1 MMFARKVTRPTGLC
15 LLILVLFFALGAC
28 ALAADDPV
36 VFEMKVSP
44 DKLTAPGEVK
54 VSLSVANS
62 SDQDMAYPV
71 TLYDP
76 ADNVVGGFGDGGSY
90 RLTAGGRRTWE
101 GTWNVTEAQLDAGE
115 IAYTLKYH
123 LEEDGEVVECTRK
136 AAAAISFTGERVK
149 LTVNRKLSPEVVRSG
164 AQASVVYELVNSGN
178 VALSDIRV
186 KENIS
191 RTAQSVKKLAPGE
204 KATLTFK
211 AKIGNAD
218 LTSNATIT
226 YKAANSAKTL
236 TEKIG
241 NETIPLAKP
250 NLKLSLSTDTQGVN
264 IGEKANLIVT
274 FVNSGN
280 VSYANVSVKDDKK
293 GEIFTNLTIPAGET
307 VVESKAFVLT
317 EPATF
322 KLTATL
328 PDNTGETKT
337 MKSDEL
343 TIGVFDP
350 EKKLLLTLNLTCDQ
364 DSIPT
369 IPADVTFRLT
379 VTNNSNTK
387 AESIQIYHGDT
398 YIYTIAALAPGA
410 SVTLARDAR
419 LSQAGKF
426 RFTARV
432 KDALKNENS
441 FDSNTLQIYYAPPT
455 SAPTQVPVVTIAP
468 PDYVTPVPA
477 DAMLTGA
484 RNALL
489 TIVAVLAVVLGA
501 CFLLFAVS
509 TVMRLRSKSKSNA
522 AYDHLELAERRDYT
536 EPSDEE
542 LESVL
547 PQVEE
552 TYRVDDE
559 EITLP
564 HEKLVKPLKS
574 AQPEAPAVEDM
585 PKSDGEGGYRVSR
598 ADADAADEQ
607 TQPVSAPAETE
618 KAQSLEQAEDAVSAA
633 EAELARRR
641 SSRRAQRTQDG
652 E

>member
-62 SDQDMAYPV
+62 SDRDMAYPV

-218 LTSNATIT
+218 LTSNAAIT

-398 YIYTIAALAPGA
+398 YIYTIAALEPGA

-489 TIVAVLAVVLGA
+489 TIVGVLAVVLGA

-585 PKSDGEGGYRVSR
+585 PQSDGEGGYRVSR

-607 TQPVSAPAETE
+607 TQPAPAPAEAE